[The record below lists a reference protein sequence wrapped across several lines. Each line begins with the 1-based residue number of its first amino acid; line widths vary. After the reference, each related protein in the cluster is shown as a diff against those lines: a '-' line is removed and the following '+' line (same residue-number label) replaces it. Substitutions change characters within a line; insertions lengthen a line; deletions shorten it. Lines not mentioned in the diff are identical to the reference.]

1 MDQTRIEKLREALAL
16 TNERNAARERKLA
29 NLIYI
34 ASAIALLGV
43 AGVAINKSSIFINVT
58 SSMPVGFYK
67 KHALPGTITPGM
79 TVLLCPPSPAAS
91 PAIRQA
97 IKDNWLIKSN
107 NTPCKDHLVPF
118 LKNIAAVPGQKISIK
133 MSGIYVDGSKL
144 SKTKIQP
151 VAKNGKKIVHY
162 PLGTYTVQPGHV
174 WLWDNSSKWAYDSRY
189 WGPIPVGNLVASARP
204 VLTW

>member
-34 ASAIALLGV
+34 ASAVALLCV
-43 AGVAINKSSIFINVT
+43 AGIAINKSGIFINVT
-58 SSMPVGFYK
+58 ASMPVGFYE
-67 KHALPGTITPGM
+67 KHALPGTITPGL
-79 TVLLCPPSPAAS
+79 TVLLCPPSPEAS

-107 NTPCKDHLVPF
+107 NAPCKNHLVPF
-118 LKNIAAVPGQKISIK
+118 LKNIAAVPGQKITIN
-133 MSGIYVDGSKL
+133 MSGIYVDGNKL
-144 SKTKIQP
+144 GKTKIQP
-151 VAKNGKKIVHY
+151 VAKNGEAIVHY
-162 PLGTYTVQPGHV
+162 PLGTYTVKPGEV
-174 WLWDNSSKWAYDSRY
+174 WVWDNSSKWAYDSRY
-189 WGPIPVGNLVASARP
+189 WGPISVGNLIASASP